1 MNKKNKKINTMY
13 FEDKSS
19 ITFTMLPYGYFYKG
33 KFYTVAGCFKALEK
47 DGEVETHEYPN
58 GTWKYQTRL
67 YTSLEELYEWEQ
79 ENIAMP
85 YGQFRRHYKE
95 CGVSHSYCSC
105 TLYLYTQDD
114 NRELFD
120 DKEQV
125 ISELKWYVN
134 DTNFLASTEEYEEW
148 YLEGFTKEQCIAY
161 FKKPIKERIKLLEEL
176 KK

>member
-1 MNKKNKKINTMY
+1 MIKKIKKFNTMY
-13 FEDKSS
+13 FEDK
-19 ITFTMLPYGYFYKG
+19 TAVRFTMLPYGYFYKG

-47 DGEVETHEYPN
+47 DGEIETHKYPN

-67 YTSLEELYEWEQ
+67 YSSLEELYEWEQ

-95 CGVSHSYCSC
+95 CGVSHNYCPCS
-105 TLYLYTQDD
+105 LYLYTKDD

-125 ISELKWYVN
+125 ISELEWYVN
-134 DTNFLASTEEYEEW
+134 DIKFLAGTEDYEEW
-148 YLEGFTKEQCIAY
+148 YLEDFTKEQCIAY
-161 FKKPIKERIKLLEEL
+161 FKKPIKERIKLLEEWL
-176 KK
+176 